1 MKQKPKI
8 IVIGSGIV
16 GASIAMSCLNLGADV
31 VVLERDN
38 LGGSAS
44 SKSFGWINASFAES
58 TDYFKLRNA
67 AVDKFRNLRKEINLN
82 NYVQWQGTLWWED
95 SGQELERQ
103 FNTLVDRG
111 YNAKILNK
119 NEIKRLEPNLQ
130 DIPKEAIFTSLEGAA
145 EADKVALEMLKNF
158 SKKGGKVLSGCT
170 VLGLKFKK
178 ACISAVQTNIG
189 EMQCDM
195 VAIATGAATQNGLE
209 GFEWRLPMQNKKG
222 LIVQTAPLPQL
233 INHVLMTNDVHFK
246 QNTDGSFTA
255 GEIYSGDLKK
265 GVVPLDLAYDV
276 LSRISKKLNSSEN
289 LTPTNIKIGTR
300 PVPIDG
306 FPVVGE
312 IEGYKGAFIAVM
324 HSGVTLAPLVGEL
337 LASEMLQAT
346 KSSLLNSFRPIRFS
360 S

>member
-1 MKQKPKI
+1 MRQKPKI

-31 VVLERDN
+31 VVLERDK

-67 AVDKFRNLRKEINLN
+67 AVNTFRNLRKEMDLN
-82 NYVQWQGTLWWED
+82 DCVQWQGTIWWEN
-95 SGQELERQ
+95 SGQELERH

-111 YNAKILNK
+111 YNAKLLNK
-119 NEIKRLEPNLQ
+119 HEIRRLEPNLQ

-145 EADKVALEMLKNF
+145 EADSVALKMLKNL

-178 ACISAVQTNIG
+178 ARVSAVQTNIG
-189 EMQCDM
+189 EMPCDM
-195 VAIATGAATQNGLE
+195 IAIATGAATTKGFE
-209 GFEWRLPMQNKKG
+209 GFEWKLPMQNKQG
-222 LIVQTAPLPQL
+222 LIIQTAPLPKL

-246 QNTDGSFTA
+246 QNVDGSLTA
-255 GEIYSGDLKK
+255 GEIFSGDLKE
-265 GVVPLDLAYDV
+265 GIVPLDLAYDV
-276 LSRISKKLNSSEN
+276 ISRISKKLSFTGN
-289 LTPTNIKIGTR
+289 LIPNDIKIGVR

-306 FPVVGE
+306 LPVVGS
-312 IEGYKGAFIAVM
+312 IPGYKGLFIAVM
-324 HSGVTLAPLVGEL
+324 HSGVTMAPLIGHL
-337 LASEMLQAT
+337 LASEMLQLIN
-346 KSSLLNSFRPIRFS
+346 SPLLNSFRPSRFAE
-360 S
+360 

>member
-8 IVIGSGIV
+8 IVMGSGIV
-16 GASIAMSCLNLGADV
+16 GASVAMFCLNLGADV
-31 VVLERDN
+31 LVLERDK

-58 TDYFKLRNA
+58 TDYFRLRNE
-67 AVDKFRNLRKEINLN
+67 AVDTFRNLMEEINLN
-82 NYVQWQGTLWWED
+82 ECVQWQGTLWWED
-95 SGQELERQ
+95 SGQELKRQ
-103 FNTLVDRG
+103 FNSLVERG
-111 YNAKILNK
+111 YVAKILNK
-119 NEIKRLEPNLQ
+119 NEIKSIEPNLI

-145 EADKVALEMLKNF
+145 EADRVALEMLKQLAI
-158 SKKGGKVLSGCT
+158 KGGNVLSGCS
-170 VLGLKFKK
+170 VLGLTVKK
-178 ACISAVQTNIG
+178 SRVSAVQTNIG

-265 GVVPLDLAYDV
+265 GIVPLDLAYDV
-276 LSRISKKLNSSEN
+276 LSRISKKLKSSEN

-360 S
+360 G